1 MFLLLLM
8 MVVCRNIVSADTVM
22 SVTASARIGESAVL
36 QCHNITDQTLM
47 SVIWKIQLQNNYTC
61 LLSRMASDDSKS
73 NNSCNQRIKGD
84 NLSLTIDSALISD
97 EGNYTCEIVTGHTGT
112 FISVT
117 TLHVSAEPSV
127 TLGLSGEGSPE
138 CRAIG
143 GYPAAVISWVPQ
155 SQDIN
160 TTRAENLDGTW
171 TVTSVYSVMCGNVT
185 SVTCAVSHPTFMGP
199 QEKSISVCGGETY
212 SLWVLAIIPILLFF
226 TGYVVYWKR
235 SQLRKCF
242 KMSLNTTPPQLQD
255 GTEEDNQE
263 FEPYAMYTQKENT
276 IYSQASKE

>member
-117 TLHVSAEPSV
+117 TLHVS
-127 TLGLSGEGSPE
+127 
-138 CRAIG
+138 
-143 GYPAAVISWVPQ
+143 
-155 SQDIN
+155 
-160 TTRAENLDGTW
+160 
-171 TVTSVYSVMCGNVT
+171 
-185 SVTCAVSHPTFMGP
+185 
-199 QEKSISVCGGETY
+199 GGETY

-255 GTEEDNQE
+255 GTEEVKDEGGGDNQE